1 MIKLFVSQPSA
12 FQHCKQYWRHAL
24 GKGAWPG
31 FDGMNVCKQPCALL
45 LSAGTRLR
53 QRCSC

>member
-12 FQHCKQYWRHAL
+12 FQHCKKYWRHAL
-24 GKGAWPG
+24 DKGEWPG
-31 FDGMNVCKQPCALL
+31 FDGMNVCKQPCARRLP
-45 LSAGTRLR
+45 SGPRLR